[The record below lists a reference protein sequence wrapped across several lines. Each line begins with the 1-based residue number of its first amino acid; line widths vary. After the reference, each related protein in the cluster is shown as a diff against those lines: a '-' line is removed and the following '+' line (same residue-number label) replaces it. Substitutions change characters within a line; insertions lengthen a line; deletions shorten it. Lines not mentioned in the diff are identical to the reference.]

1 MAADIITITINLWK
15 KETQNL
21 AGIIRLAV
29 SLLIAKAAAMWFSRK
44 MPEDFHMT

>member
-21 AGIIRLAV
+21 AGIVCLAG
-29 SLLIAKAAAMWFSRK
+29 SLLTAKPAAKCFSRK
-44 MPEDFHMT
+44 MPEDFHTT